1 VRRAS
6 RASCPWPI
14 GEENHDAVLR
24 RPALDARLLRSRTI
38 AELKR
43 EASFYR
49 VTYAG
54 VREAHP
60 HDIKIIKEAP
70 NYRS

>member
-1 VRRAS
+1 MS
-6 RASCPWPI
+6 ETPTPI
-14 GEENHDAVLR
+14 
-24 RPALDARLLRSRTI
+24 
-38 AELKR
+38 
-43 EASFYR
+43 YR
-49 VTYAG
+49 VTGAG